1 MTRFSFSYCA
11 FLTGSSLQ
19 GSATT
24 ILIDRPIVIGG
35 VAIFQQSA
43 SIQVVADVSTTFPV
57 VVATFAQGVFGS
69 PIVSAVDTSGQALCV
84 QSQISSTTLSITI
97 CGVHSKLSAGAI
109 AGITVGAVAFA
120 IVAGVAVVLI
130 SKAVIAANTATAKA
144 ELMRKETDGVAY
156 ARMN

>member
-1 MTRFSFSYCA
+1 VTRFSFTCCSL
-11 FLTGSSLQ
+11 LTGSSLQ
-19 GSATT
+19 GSSTT
-24 ILIDRPIVIGG
+24 ILIDRPIAIGG
-35 VAIFQQSA
+35 VAIFQRSA
-43 SIQVVADVSTTFPV
+43 SIQVVADVSNTLPV
-57 VVATFAQGVFGS
+57 VVATFAQGVLGS

-97 CGVHSKLSAGAI
+97 CGVYSRLSAGAI
-109 AGITVGAVAFA
+109 AGITIAAVAFA
-120 IVAGVAVVLI
+120 IVAGFAVLLI